1 MSIDTIGLAGLR
13 IKTAQNIPATGDP
26 AALDRY
32 VLDSSESN
40 GLIAVVEHHLDP
52 RVLAAPLHR
61 HSRED
66 EYSFVLEGRLG
77 VFRTTRRSSPD
88 PGELVLKPRG
98 RWHTFW
104 NAGDE
109 PLRVL
114 ELITP
119 GGIEELFRRLAEPGG
134 EYDPETLPAAGRRVR
149 VRRGLRRAPCR
160 WSSGIRCSS
169 DGRPAPAVY

>member
-1 MSIDTIGLAGLR
+1 MSIDTVGRTSLR
-13 IKTAQNIPATGDP
+13 VKTAQNIDATGDP

-32 VLDSSESN
+32 VLDASESN
-40 GLIAVVEHHLDP
+40 GRIAVVEHRLDP

-77 VFRTTRRSSPD
+77 VFED
-88 PGELVLKPRG
+88 GDEVFAEAGELVLKPRG

-134 EYDPETLPAAGRRVR
+134 EYDPETLPALAAAYGCEVDFDRTMPLVERHA
-149 VRRGLRRAPCR
+149 LRF
-160 WSSGIRCSS
+160 
-169 DGRPAPAVY
+169 